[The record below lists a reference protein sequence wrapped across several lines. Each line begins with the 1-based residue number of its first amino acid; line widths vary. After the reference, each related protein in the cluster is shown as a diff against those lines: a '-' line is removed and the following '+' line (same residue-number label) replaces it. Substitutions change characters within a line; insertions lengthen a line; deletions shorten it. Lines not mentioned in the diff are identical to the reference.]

1 MQSDPGSKTLLVQYQ
16 PLILGSASP
25 RRRDL
30 LRNLGIEFS
39 IVQAAVPEEA
49 TVGEMPA
56 DFVCRMAGDK
66 ANVVADQYEK
76 SWVLAAD
83 TIVVRED
90 GAVLGKPGNTHE
102 ACAML
107 SSIAGRRHVVMT
119 AYTLVNRLKE
129 VLLTRLDQAGVLL
142 LPLSV
147 EMISAYVAT
156 GEPMDKAGSYAL
168 QGIGGAFVT
177 AVDGAHSTVIGL
189 PLHRV
194 LTDLFDLGI
203 VGVNTGVNTNEQ

>member
-1 MQSDPGSKTLLVQYQ
+1 MQSDSGSKTLLVQYQ
-16 PLILGSASP
+16 PLILASASP

-30 LRNLGIEFS
+30 LRNLGLEFS
-39 IVQAAVPEEA
+39 IVQAEVQEEVA
-49 TVGEMPA
+49 AGETPA
-56 DFVCRMAGDK
+56 DFVCRLAGDK
-66 ANVVADQYEK
+66 ANAVADQYTK

-90 GAVLGKPGNTHE
+90 GAVLGKPENAHD
-102 ACAML
+102 ACGML

-119 AYTLVNRLKE
+119 AYALVNRRKE
-129 VLLTRLDQAGVLL
+129 VFLTRLEQAGVLM

-168 QGIGGAFVT
+168 QGIGGAFVS
-177 AVDGAHSTVIGL
+177 AVEGAHSTVIGL

-194 LTDLFDLGI
+194 LTDLLDLGI
-203 VGVNTGVNTNEQ
+203 VGVNTSE